1 MRRTNISGGR
11 TASLFSVDIY
21 VSHFQADKK
30 SIKRFNTH
38 QVLTLKS
45 IALAASTLAEADH
58 ELARTARRR
67 LRPSCCALAGIKVEK
82 NKVNEKL
89 A

>member
-1 MRRTNISGGR
+1 MD
-11 TASLFSVDIY
+11 FY
-21 VSHFQADKK
+21 VNHFQADKN

-38 QVLTLKS
+38 QVLTLES

-58 ELARTARRR
+58 ELARTARRQ
-67 LRPSCCALAGIKVEK
+67 LRPSCCASAGMKDEK
-82 NKVNEKL
+82 NQFNEKL